1 MTMTR
6 IRVLLVEDSM
16 TVRKRLC
23 EVLSGDPG
31 FEVVGEAEDGKKAI
45 ELCQELHP
53 DVITMDMMLPV
64 MSGLAATEYIMAYC
78 PTPILIVSS
87 STNRGELFKTYEA
100 LAAGAVDVLE
110 KPNGNESDGSWERK
124 FVSTIRLVSRIR
136 VITHP
141 RGRLGTFGQ
150 PQVQRQQIHFPPT
163 SRGQFKLI
171 AMGASTGGPS
181 AIVEVLRGLPATV
194 PVPILLVLHINEPF
208 GAAFADWLDG
218 QTEWRVKYARDGEPV
233 GSIGGRVIMAP
244 PGSHLVVRDARLH
257 LTLDPELHSC
267 RPSVDVL
274 FQSVARECGSGAA
287 ACLLTGMGRDGAAGL
302 QDVRKAGG
310 FTIAQDEA
318 TSVVYGMPREA
329 ALLGAAER
337 VLPLGE
343 IGLVLAALTAWR
355 CEAKQA

>member
-1 MTMTR
+1 MSK
-6 IRVLLVEDSM
+6 IRVLLVEDSL

-23 EVLSGDPG
+23 EVLSTDPD

-45 ELCQELHP
+45 ELCQEFRP
-53 DVITMDMMLPV
+53 DVITMDMMLPL
-64 MSGLAATEYIMAYC
+64 MSGLAATEYIMAYY

-87 STNRGELFKTYEA
+87 STNRGELFKSYEA
-100 LAAGAVDVLE
+100 LAAGAVDMLE
-110 KPNGNESDGSWERK
+110 KPNGKELDGSWERK
-124 FVSTIRLVSRIR
+124 FISTLRLVSRIR

-141 RGRLGTFGQ
+141 RGRLGALCQ
-150 PQVQRQQIHFPPT
+150 PQLQRPCLHIP
-163 SRGQFKLI
+163 SAWRGQFKLI

-181 AIVEVLRGLPATV
+181 AIVEVLRGMPATL
-194 PVPILLVLHINEPF
+194 PVPILLVLHISEPF
-208 GAAFADWLDG
+208 GVAFADWLDR
-218 QTEWRVKYARDGEPV
+218 QTEWRVKYARDGELI
-233 GSIGGRVIMAP
+233 GSTGGRVIMAP
-244 PGSHLVVRDARLH
+244 PGNHLVVRDGRLH

-287 ACLLTGMGRDGAAGL
+287 ACLLTGMGRDGASGL
-302 QDVRKAGG
+302 LDVRKAGG

-329 ALLGAAER
+329 VLLGAAER

-343 IGLVLAALTAWR
+343 IGATLAELTTWQ
-355 CEAKQA
+355 CEVKRA

>member
-1 MTMTR
+1 MTMAR
-6 IRVLLVEDSM
+6 IRVLVVDDSV
-16 TVRKRLC
+16 TVRKRLG
-23 EVLSGDPG
+23 EVLGGDPE
-31 FEVVGEAEDGKKAI
+31 FEVVAEAEDGRKAI
-45 ELCQELHP
+45 ELCRDLRP
-53 DVITMDMMLPV
+53 DVITMDMMLPI
-64 MSGLAATEYIMAYC
+64 MSGLAATEYIMAHC

-110 KPNGNESDGSWERK
+110 KPSESELNGSWEKK
-124 FVSTIRLVSRIR
+124 FVSSVKVVSRIK

-141 RGRLGTFGQ
+141 RGRLRNLELA
-150 PQVQRQQIHFPPT
+150 QRQEYSPVPV

-181 AIVEVLRGLPATV
+181 AIVEVLRGMPATL
-194 PVPILLVLHINEPF
+194 PVPIMLVLHINEPF

-218 QTEWRVKYARDGEPV
+218 QTAWRVKYAQDGEPI
-233 GSIGGRVIMAP
+233 GSTGGRVIMAP
-244 PGSHLVVRDARLH
+244 PGNHLVVRGGRLH

-274 FQSVARECGSGAA
+274 FQSVASECGPGAA
-287 ACLLTGMGRDGAAGL
+287 ACLLTGMGRDGASGL
-302 QDVRKAGG
+302 LDVRKAGG

-343 IGLVLAALTAWR
+343 IGPTLAALTAWKSR
-355 CEAKQA
+355 EKQI